1 MLRAGR
7 DVARPDDSLEDR
19 TVLRDLRGRDA
30 PAREQRLAC
39 VVADE
44 VVGIS
49 LDRLEQRRLGAS
61 FGEVTEA
68 DRRVDAIRP
77 IRGTLHDVDQVHRE
91 AFVRGHAMRGERS
104 AHLLAPVLRRDL
116 VANRFERVHVPHG
129 GERLGGMCVAF
140 GEPEPQHRE
149 CLFARRTDEPRHRAG
164 VQTVVPDHVVA
175 AEDVLLPGAVGGDVV
190 HVPTVDDFE
199 REGKPCGHGRRY
211 FNEAC
216 QSYSLE
222 AQGRCSSLVALD
234 PFADAVRWRTPP
246 LISRDVFLVVGEYIV
261 AGYGFT
267 AEADALHLIRRSD
280 GAVVADLSIGIAHD
294 DLTLKPD
301 GTISVLLHDGRERT
315 VRIVT
320 SGRTASLA
328 FVRRS
333 RR

>member
-1 MLRAGR
+1 MAVATTASHSILLTLVVCAGLLVPSDASATPGLRLRSHVEGGLTAPRWSGPEVPASIPRAIGTLELFVLDDAPEGRFALYREPYGRNSCELGSWANCAYRMRLYATDGTMLFDVDPAAHFSRR
-7 DVARPDDSLEDR
+7 DHLEIADVHYIDR
-19 TVLRDLRGRDA
+19 TV
-30 PAREQRLAC
+30 
-39 VVADE
+39 
-44 VVGIS
+44 
-49 LDRLEQRRLGAS
+49 
-61 FGEVTEA
+61 
-68 DRRVDAIRP
+68 
-77 IRGTLHDVDQVHRE
+77 
-91 AFVRGHAMRGERS
+91 
-104 AHLLAPVLRRDL
+104 
-116 VANRFERVHVPHG
+116 
-129 GERLGGMCVAF
+129 
-140 GEPEPQHRE
+140 
-149 CLFARRTDEPRHRAG
+149 
-164 VQTVVPDHVVA
+164 
-175 AEDVLLPGAVGGDVV
+175 
-190 HVPTVDDFE
+190 
-199 REGKPCGHGRRY
+199 Y